1 MRGTWDDLNR
11 RLTGAILALD
21 LYDSLVIGE
30 AREQPRK
37 RRFGSLLGHQ
47 PPPPAPRRYVQIT
60 AAQNA
65 LVAECVG
72 STRIGGDWEMSE
84 ETEATLLRQGWEKPW
99 LPELTTFQREAPLVG
114 APRLALAT
122 CRALQALGCEVADIE
137 VELTR
142 EEP

>member
-11 RLTGAILALD
+11 RLVGALLALD
-21 LYDSLVIGE
+21 LHDSLVI
-30 AREQPRK
+30 AEQQEVPRK
-37 RRFGSLLGHQ
+37 RLFGHR
-47 PPPPAPRRYVQIT
+47 PPPPGPRRFVQIT
-60 AAQNA
+60 AAQNV

-72 STRIGGDWEMSE
+72 STRIGGEWEMSE
-84 ETEATLLRQGWEKPW
+84 ETEATLLRQGWERPW
-99 LPELTTFQREAPLVG
+99 LPDATTFQREAPLMG

-122 CRALQALGCEVADIE
+122 VRALELLGCRVEDLE

>member
-1 MRGTWDDLNR
+1 MRGTWEDLNR

-21 LYDSLVIGE
+21 LHDSLVIGE
-30 AREQPRK
+30 RQETPRK
-37 RRFGSLLGHQ
+37 RLFRPA
-47 PPPPAPRRYVQIT
+47 PPPPGPRRYVQVT
-60 AAQNA
+60 AAQTA

-72 STRIGGDWEMSE
+72 STRIGGEWEMSE
-84 ETEATLLRQGWEKPW
+84 ETEAALLRQGWEKPW
-99 LPELTTFQREAPLVG
+99 LPELTTFQREAPLIG

-122 CRALQALGCEVADIE
+122 VRALQLLGCEVEDIE

>member
-1 MRGTWDDLNR
+1 MFG
-11 RLTGAILALD
+11 
-21 LYDSLVIGE
+21 
-30 AREQPRK
+30 PRPAPPGP
-37 RRFGSLLGHQ
+37 RRF
-47 PPPPAPRRYVQIT
+47 VQVT

-72 STRIGGDWEMSE
+72 STRFGGDWEMSE
-84 ETEATLLRQGWEKPW
+84 ETEAALLRQGWERPW

-122 CRALQALGCEVADIE
+122 VRALQTLGCEVEDLE

>member
-1 MRGTWDDLNR
+1 VHGTWDDLNR
-11 RLTGAILALD
+11 RLVGALLALD
-21 LYDSLVIGE
+21 LHDSLVIGE
-30 AREQPRK
+30 RQEVPRK
-37 RRFGSLLGHQ
+37 RLFGPK
-47 PPPPAPRRYVQIT
+47 PPPPGPRRFVQIT

-65 LVAECVG
+65 LIAECVG
-72 STRIGGDWEMSE
+72 STRIGGEWEMSE

-99 LPELTTFQREAPLVG
+99 LEEMTTFQREAPLMG

-122 CRALQALGCEVADIE
+122 VRALELLGCRVEDLE

>member
-1 MRGTWDDLNR
+1 VRGTWEDLNR
-11 RLTGAILALD
+11 RLVGALLALD
-21 LYDSLVIGE
+21 LHDSLVIGE
-30 AREQPRK
+30 RREVPRK
-37 RRFGSLLGHQ
+37 RLFGPK
-47 PPPPAPRRYVQIT
+47 PPPPGPRRYVQIT

-72 STRIGGDWEMSE
+72 STRIGGAWEMSE

-122 CRALQALGCEVADIE
+122 VRALQTLGCEVADLE

>member
-11 RLTGAILALD
+11 RLVGALLALD
-21 LYDSLVIGE
+21 LHDALVIGE
-30 AREQPRK
+30 RREVPR
-37 RRFGSLLGHQ
+37 RRLLGPK
-47 PPPPAPRRYVQIT
+47 PPPPGPRRFVQVT
-60 AAQNA
+60 ATQNA

-84 ETEATLLRQGWEKPW
+84 ETEATLRRQGWEEPW
-99 LPELTTFQREAPLVG
+99 LPEMTTFQREAPLVA
-114 APRLALAT
+114 APKLALAT
-122 CRALQALGCEVADIE
+122 VRALQALGCEVEDLE